1 MIYYYHL
8 AKTGKPYLKVTT
20 DSMNLEIN
28 VGMWFPN
35 TKVKVKQLLTIMKEN
50 SYNCVTSTQF
60 AGALAG
66 LVEDLKLSYTFKDRE
81 VKNTK
86 MFCKMLNSNIEQIR
100 VFAGLYC

>member
-8 AKTGKPYLKVTT
+8 AKTGKPYLKITT

-35 TKVKVKQLLTIMKEN
+35 TKAKVKQLLTILKEN
-50 SYNCVTSTQF
+50 KWDCETQF
-60 AGALAG
+60 SGALAG
-66 LVEDLKLSYTFKDRE
+66 LVEDLRLSYTFKDRE

>member
-8 AKTGKPYLKVTT
+8 AKTGEPQLKITT
-20 DSMNLEIN
+20 DSMNLEIK

-50 SYNCVTSTQF
+50 KWDCETQF

-66 LVEDLKLSYTFKDRE
+66 LVEDLKVRDTFNGRV
-81 VKNTK
+81 VKSSKT
-86 MFCKMLNSNIEQIR
+86 FCRMLNSNIEQIR
-100 VFAGLYC
+100 IFAGLYC

>member
-8 AKTGKPYLKVTT
+8 AKTGKPYLKITT

-35 TKVKVKQLLTIMKEN
+35 TKAKVKQLLTIMKEN
-50 SYNCVTSTQF
+50 KWDWETQF

-66 LVEDLKLSYTFKDRE
+66 LVEDLRLS
-81 VKNTK
+81 
-86 MFCKMLNSNIEQIR
+86 
-100 VFAGLYC
+100 

>member
-8 AKTGKPYLKVTT
+8 AKTGKPQLKITT

-35 TKVKVKQLLTIMKEN
+35 TKAKVKQLLTIMKEN
-50 SYNCVTSTQF
+50 KWDCETQF

-66 LVEDLKLSYTFKDRE
+66 LVEDLRLSYTFKDRE

-100 VFAGLYC
+100 IFAGLYC

>member
-8 AKTGKPYLKVTT
+8 AKTGKPYLKIST
-20 DSMNLEIN
+20 DSFNLEIN

-35 TKVKVKQLLTIMKEN
+35 TKAKVKQLLTIMNEN
-50 SYNCVTSTQF
+50 KWDCETQF

-66 LVEDLKLSYTFKDRE
+66 LVEDLRLSYTFKDRE

-100 VFAGLYC
+100 IYAGLYC